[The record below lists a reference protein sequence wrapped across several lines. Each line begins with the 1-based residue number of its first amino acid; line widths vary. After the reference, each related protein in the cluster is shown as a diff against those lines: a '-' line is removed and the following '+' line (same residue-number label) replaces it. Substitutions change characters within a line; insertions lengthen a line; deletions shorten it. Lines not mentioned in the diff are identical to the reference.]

1 MRRMLHLSSHIEAR
15 NNFGKTAASRVEFPT
30 LDLRTYRP
38 GKTVTRENRRSLD
51 AAIEEACPVAPA
63 SANAGHFSR
72 DTQSNS
78 RTTNSTRAA
87 TTPRDSTDINVLR
100 PHSDS
105 EHLIGV
111 NAKKSG
117 SAKLKP
123 GIVVIHCRAV
133 FRDCFVLCLQIA
145 YKDHEIFS
153 FANVAEWCSS
163 KEPNALA
170 AAVVIFVIESGDEFN
185 AAGFELFESA
195 AANIPVIIVSD
206 IDDLDHIVRALKS
219 GVRGYIPTN
228 LPFNIAVEA
237 VRLVKAG
244 GTFVPASSFMHDRS
258 EQPKASSPLTVR
270 QLEVIEEIR
279 HGKANKQI
287 AYELNMSEHTVK
299 VHLRHIMRKLRAK
312 NRTEVAVLSE
322 DLFARSKDQRLDS
335 NVRSDPK
342 PK

>member
-1 MRRMLHLSSHIEAR
+1 MLHLNSYIKAR
-15 NNFGKTAASRVEFPT
+15 NNFGKAAATKVEFPT
-30 LDLRTYRP
+30 FDLRPCRP
-38 GKTVTRENRRSLD
+38 DRILTQADGRPLGR
-51 AAIEEACPVAPA
+51 AIEKACL
-63 SANAGHFSR
+63 F
-72 DTQSNS
+72 
-78 RTTNSTRAA
+78 AA
-87 TTPRDSTDINVLR
+87 DSPRDSADVDVQR
-100 PHSDS
+100 AHSDS
-105 EHLIGV
+105 EHVDGV
-111 NAKKSG
+111 NGKESG
-117 SAKLKP
+117 AAKLKP

-133 FRDCFVLCLQIA
+133 FRDCFVLCLEIA

-185 AAGFELFESA
+185 AAGFELLESA

-244 GTFVPASSFMHDRS
+244 GTFVPASSFIHDRD
-258 EQPKASSPLTVR
+258 EQLKASAPLTER
-270 QLEVIEEIR
+270 QLKVIEEIR

-322 DLFARSKDQRLDS
+322 DLFARSRDQRLDS
-335 NVRSDPK
+335 NVRPDPK

>member
-1 MRRMLHLSSHIEAR
+1 MLHLSSHIEAR
-15 NNFGKTAASRVEFPT
+15 NNFGRTAASGVEFPT
-30 LDLRTYRP
+30 LDSRRYRP
-38 GKTVTRENRRSLD
+38 DKAVTQANVRPLD
-51 AAIEEACPVAPA
+51 TAVEEACLVAEA

-72 DTQSNS
+72 ATQSSS
-78 RTTNSTRAA
+78 RTPNSTRAA
-87 TTPRDSTDINVLR
+87 KTPRDSVDIDVPR
-100 PHSDS
+100 AHSDS
-105 EHLIGV
+105 EHLNGV
-111 NAKKSG
+111 NGKKSG
-117 SAKLKP
+117 AAKLKP

-133 FRDCFVLCLQIA
+133 FRDCFVLCLEIA

-153 FANVAEWCSS
+153 FASVAEWCSS
-163 KEPNALA
+163 KQPNALA

-185 AAGFELFESA
+185 AAGFELLESE

-206 IDDLDHIVRALKS
+206 IDDFDHIARALKS

-244 GTFVPASSFMHDRS
+244 GTFVPASSFIHDRS
-258 EQPKASSPLTVR
+258 EQPKASAPLTER
-270 QLEVIEEIR
+270 QLKVIEEIR

-299 VHLRHIMRKLRAK
+299 VHLRHIMRKLRAR

-322 DLFARSKDQRLDS
+322 DLFARSKDHR
-335 NVRSDPK
+335 
-342 PK
+342 